1 MKIRYLIIDDEP
13 LAHRVLLR
21 FASSVPSLE
30 LAGQCYDAFQAME
43 KLKQTK
49 VDLIFLDIKM
59 PGMEGL
65 DMLRTLSRPPAV
77 IVTSAYPEYAL
88 EGYELAV
95 TDYLLKPFDQTR
107 FLQAVNRISN
117 DSGVAE
123 TGTGILSFK
132 VGRSYYR
139 LPAKSIHYL
148 KGLGSYVRVF
158 HEETPITAQGNLKQF
173 SGQLGEA
180 FLRIHKS
187 FLVNKDHIERVDGN
201 RLWVAGEEL
210 PIGATY
216 RVFVYQILKL
226 D

>member
-30 LAGQCYDAFQAME
+30 LAGQCFDAFEAME
-43 KLKQTK
+43 KLSQTK

-59 PGMEGL
+59 PGLKGL
-65 DMLRTLSRPPAV
+65 DMLRTLSQPPAV

-88 EGYELAV
+88 EGYELAIA
-95 TDYLLKPFDQTR
+95 DYLLKPFDQQR
-107 FLQAVNRISN
+107 FLQAVNRITSKHTAPAPV
-117 DSGVAE
+117 DQ
-123 TGTGILSFK
+123 ILSFK
-132 VGRSYYR
+132 VGRTFYR
-139 LPAKSIHYL
+139 LRSENIHYL

-158 HEETPITAQGNLKQF
+158 HEETPITAQGNLKQV
-173 SGQLGEA
+173 SEQLGSG

-187 FLVNKDHIERVDGN
+187 FIVNKQHIERVDGN
-201 RLWVAGEEL
+201 RLWAAGEEL
-210 PIGATY
+210 PIGAAY
-216 RVFVYQILKL
+216 RAIVYQSLQL